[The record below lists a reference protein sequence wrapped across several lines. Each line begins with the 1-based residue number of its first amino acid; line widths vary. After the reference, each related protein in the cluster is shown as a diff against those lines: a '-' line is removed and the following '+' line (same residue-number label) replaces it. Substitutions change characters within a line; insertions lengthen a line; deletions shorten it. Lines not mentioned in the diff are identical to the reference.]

1 MITTT
6 QPLGRVSNPEYL
18 MDGEV
23 SVRLMRRL
31 TLLLLAIAILFE
43 LPLVAATKS
52 PVTRAGSHSLSRQKK
67 LRQTRK
73 RVRATRRARHRG
85 RLRRIFIPW
94 SPVKGSRESLI
105 RQNERTEELERIEDD
120 DQLYELTQAG
130 ALVELPDAQ
139 SVEVAGNLPEER
151 RYCRPWTRTF
161 VEDFARDYY
170 DEFHQPL
177 VVTSA
182 VRTVQVQ
189 KKLRR
194 RNRNAADIDG
204 DLASPHLTGATIDI
218 GKRGMSK
225 KQLNWIRDYLLEQQN
240 RGVIDVA
247 EEFRQRVFHITVY
260 KDYELSKYKDASAPD
275 GEAPAVDD
283 PTANPVLAPA
293 LATQP
298 GSSIPNTDQ
307 PR

>member
-1 MITTT
+1 
-6 QPLGRVSNPEYL
+6 
-18 MDGEV
+18 
-23 SVRLMRRL
+23 MRRL
-31 TLLLLAIAILFE
+31 TVLFLAIAIALVFE
-43 LPLVAATKS
+43 LPAAAAAAASNT
-52 PVTRAGSHSLSRQKK
+52 PVSRTGSASASRQKK
-67 LRQTRK
+67 LRPAKK
-73 RVRATRRARHRG
+73 RVRVRRARARARRG

-94 SPVKGSRESLI
+94 SPVKGSRESLL

-120 DQLYELTQAG
+120 EQLYELTQAG
-130 ALVELPDAQ
+130 ALVALPHDEFA
-139 SVEVAGNLPEER
+139 VVAGNLPEER
-151 RYCRPWTRTF
+151 RYCRPWTRSF
-161 VEDFARDYY
+161 VEDFGRDYY

-177 VVTSA
+177 TVTSA

-225 KQLNWIRDYLLEQQN
+225 RQLKWIREYLLEQQN

-260 KDYELSKYKDASAPD
+260 QDYELSKYKDASVPD
-275 GEAPAVDD
+275 SSAPAVDD

-293 LATQP
+293 LATTP
-298 GSSIPNTDQ
+298 SPAAAPPSGD